1 MGILSLVIGIIHPH
15 SVSARGKV
23 SLLGLEVG
31 VSDLKVPN
39 VIFNL
44 IHLLV
49 FLKVIQPW
57 VFYFLKW
64 PHAKTTF
71 LYGHKNPSSPGQQN
85 SKLTWSL
92 NPRTAHTMEGSV
104 ACGLQRCFLFQNS
117 SILFFFFLHS
127 VCIAFSPIS
136 EAPKRVYS
144 TVGFLLR
151 CQANEK

>member
-23 SLLGLEVG
+23 SLLALEVG

-39 VIFNL
+39 VIINL

-64 PHAKTTF
+64 PHAETTF

-85 SKLTWSL
+85 SKLTWSF
-92 NPRTAHTMEGSV
+92 NPRTVHTMEGSV
-104 ACGLQRCFLFQNS
+104 ACGLQ
-117 SILFFFFLHS
+117 
-127 VCIAFSPIS
+127 
-136 EAPKRVYS
+136 
-144 TVGFLLR
+144 
-151 CQANEK
+151 